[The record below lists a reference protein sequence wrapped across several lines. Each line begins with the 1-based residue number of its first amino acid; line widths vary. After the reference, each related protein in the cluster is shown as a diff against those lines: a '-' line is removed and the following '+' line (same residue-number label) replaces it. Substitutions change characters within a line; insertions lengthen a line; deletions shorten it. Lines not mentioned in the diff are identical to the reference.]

1 VRFVFIVKGMHAGS
15 GPLHPVGH
23 RAPRFLLWDHVTR
36 TTQEVKRLGRFFQ
49 KKCVKVN
56 VIGAGGVYLSL
67 PWTDGRVKK
76 KVRQSA
82 LPLKELVQVPVPYPR
97 RFIGCSALLVS
108 ARTVPWNTYRIPYLA
123 ARSTDF

>member
-1 VRFVFIVKGMHAGS
+1 MRFDVIVKGMHAGS

-23 RAPRFLLWDHVTR
+23 RAPRSLLCVHLTR
-36 TTQEVKRLGRFFQ
+36 TRVEVKRLGRFFQ

-56 VIGAGGVYLSL
+56 AIGAGWVYLSL

-82 LPLKELVQVPVPYPR
+82 LPLK
-97 RFIGCSALLVS
+97 
-108 ARTVPWNTYRIPYLA
+108 
-123 ARSTDF
+123 